1 MPKKVE
7 NKETLESLI
16 AQIQEL
22 LNELKIE
29 QSNIAKNL
37 NKHHSVTMQ
46 KLQKLREFDEIA
58 DMTNQVFENR
68 ISNIEK
74 MLKEKT
80 KLLL

>member
-7 NKETLESLI
+7 NQETLKSLI

-22 LNELKIE
+22 LNELKNE
-29 QSNIAKNL
+29 QNNIVKNL

-46 KLQKLREFDEIA
+46 KLQKLKEFDEIA
-58 DMTNQVFENR
+58 DMTNQVFERR

-80 KLLL
+80 KIY